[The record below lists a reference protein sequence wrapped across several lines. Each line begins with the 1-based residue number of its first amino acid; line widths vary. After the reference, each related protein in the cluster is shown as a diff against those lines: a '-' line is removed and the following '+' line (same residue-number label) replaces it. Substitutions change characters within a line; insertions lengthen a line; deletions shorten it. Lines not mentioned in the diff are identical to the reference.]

1 MTLSILA
8 RAKSNGFKA
17 LVVTLD
23 TMMLGWRPHDL
34 EAAYLPFF
42 HGVGIEVGR
51 SDRAFMARFNRK
63 PILDHHPDFPYDSR
77 AKDWLFL
84 SGDEKTKDDV
94 FLGAE
99 WLKEDN
105 ASCFRDWEDLKWL
118 RQQWDGHLVLKGIQS
133 VQVRLLKVS

>member
-1 MTLSILA
+1 
-8 RAKSNGFKA
+8 
-17 LVVTLD
+17 
-23 TMMLGWRPHDL
+23 MMLGWRPHDL

-63 PILDHHPDFPYDSR
+63 PILDHHPDFPYDAR
-77 AKDWLFL
+77 AKDRLFL
-84 SGDEKTKDDV
+84 LGDEKTKDDV
-94 FLGAE
+94 FLGTE
-99 WLKEDN
+99 WLKEAN
-105 ASCFRDWEDLKWL
+105 SGRFRDWEDLKWL